1 MNNDITCNANI
12 NKMHKLESCIISSKE
27 QMQSEVAM
35 QDETLMRNSL
45 DALKSIGQSQ
55 ILMTNPIAAQ
65 VRASLDAYTKNPELI
80 EAQMEFCDSLIE
92 KGYKSETAML
102 ITEEVFKILE
112 QEAKE
117 TL

>member
-12 NKMHKLESCIISSKE
+12 NKMHKLESCVISSKE
-27 QMQSEVAM
+27 QMQSEVTM
-35 QDETLMRNSL
+35 LDETLMQNSL
-45 DALKSIGQSQ
+45 NALKSIGQSQ
-55 ILMTNPIAAQ
+55 ILMTNPVATQ
-65 VRASLDAYTKNPELI
+65 VCASIDTFIKNPELV

-102 ITEEVFKILE
+102 ITEEIFKLLE